1 MGPRE
6 AVAAFN
12 QQNFFQNKKTLF
24 KLLFIAG
31 LLVSLVIGV
40 VLVRREQIFKSR
52 AAGGGA
58 VNQVAVGYDVT
69 GIIHYGYLLPTGQA
83 DLYPFS
89 RADAPGL
96 ALKEI
101 QRLGGKVIR
110 VFAANSNI
118 SDEEAARRLDEFL
131 TLADN
136 YNIQVIVSLTNLYR
150 DDNGVGQYPQAAR
163 PYFKVMDNQWGH
175 LIILNSEFFQS
186 GYKTSY
192 LPYVTTMVSRNKYHS
207 NIYAWE
213 IGNELRDEGNP
224 DPQPFI
230 AFMQDTIQTI
240 KSIDSRHA
248 VSSGMMGVMYSY
260 PNLAGNPPDPAAAA
274 DKFYSQLSDLDIISI
289 IDYNNDH
296 RGEPDVTWAVSHG
309 KRAIVSELGFDT
321 TTASSQDRSSFY
333 KEGMEYWKNRGA
345 EAVLIWGFLPK
356 QLRGDNGNGDS
367 RLGMDAIWHKDYDK
381 IAEVLMTA
389 NRPPVPT
396 PTPAPTPTPIP
407 SPVASFAPAS
417 LAPAPS
423 KKPELPSPPVSRPQ
437 MTCEYSEVSS
447 DCASGFQIVTGT
459 GCDGFNCTDSNG
471 YGCRFV
477 DGISTVRCSDAS
489 APAAPAA
496 GPAAPAPQP
505 ASQPSSS
512 CPAMTCDYSEV
523 APQCPSGFQIVTGT
537 GCDGFNCEGCT
548 YVGGGCSGVT
558 CSN

>member
-1 MGPRE
+1 MGLRE
-6 AVAAFN
+6 FASNFN
-12 QQNFFQNKKTLF
+12 PQNLFQNRKNLF
-24 KLLFIAG
+24 QILFIAG
-31 LLVSLVIGV
+31 LLVALVVGV
-40 VLVRREQIFKSR
+40 VLVKREQIFKSR

-58 VNQVAVGYDVT
+58 TNQVAVGYDVT
-69 GIIHYGYLLPTGQA
+69 GIVHYGYLLPTGQA
-83 DLYPFS
+83 DLYPHS

-131 TLADN
+131 ILADN
-136 YNIQVIVSLTNLYR
+136 YNIKVIVSLTNLYR
-150 DDNGVGQYPQAAR
+150 DDSGVGQYPQAAR
-163 PYFKVMDNQWGH
+163 PYFKVVDNQWGR
-175 LIILNSEFFQS
+175 LVLLNSEFFQS

-192 LPYVTTMVSRNKYHS
+192 LPYVKTMVSWNKYHS

-224 DPQPFI
+224 DPQSFI

-248 VSSGMMGVMYSY
+248 VSSGMMGVAYSY
-260 PNLAGNPPDPAAAA
+260 PGVTA
-274 DKFYSQLSDLDIISI
+274 DEFYSKLPNLDIISV

-296 RGEPDVTWAVSHG
+296 RGEPDVVWAVSRG

-321 TTASSQDRSSFY
+321 TTASSQDRSSLY
-333 KEGMEYWKNRGA
+333 KEGMEFWKSRGA
-345 EAVLIWGFLPK
+345 ETVLIWGFLPK
-356 QLRGDNGNGDS
+356 QLKGDNGNGDS
-367 RLGMDAIWHKDYDK
+367 RLGMDNIWHSDYDK
-381 IAEVLMTA
+381 IVEALTTV
-389 NRPPVPT
+389 NQSPVPT
-396 PTPAPTPTPIP
+396 PIPTPPTSIPTPIP
-407 SPVASFAPAS
+407 SELPIPS
-417 LAPAPS
+417 LAPVSSTAPR
-423 KKPELPSPPVSRPQ
+423 LPSPPPVSRPQ

-459 GCDGFNCTDSNG
+459 GCSGFNCGECIFIDG
-471 YGCRFV
+471 Y
-477 DGISTVRCSDAS
+477 STVRCSDAS
-489 APAAPAA
+489 AQTTPAGPAA
-496 GPAAPAPQP
+496 GPAAPLPQP
-505 ASQPSSS
+505 ASQPTSS
-512 CPAMTCDYSEV
+512 CPAMTCEYSEE
-523 APQCPSGFQIVTGT
+523 APQCASGFQIVTGT